1 MRFRNGAYISNSK
14 LETLISNIS
23 SYQFMEY
30 FFEKNIAFIGHEA
43 DYLNLAVRDGGVSL
57 TMGLGNGK
65 QEMHI
70 KPAKTRFDD
79 HQWHKL
85 TVHRRI
91 QEVRMIV

>member
-1 MRFRNGAYISNSK
+1 MCYPY
-14 LETLISNIS
+14 LCP
-23 SYQFMEY
+23 
-30 FFEKNIAFIGHEA
+30 GHEA

-70 KPAKTRFDD
+70 KPARTRFDD

-85 TVHRRI
+85 VVHRKI
-91 QEVRMIV
+91 QEVRKFFMFFETTYFYDIM